1 VVGREIVLE
10 RKLQLMAGQAD
21 IARIAQSVGPT
32 GVSVVAVKEAYD
44 AATRRMSGTP
54 VPATLQVRGDGTFD
68 LHVLAPA
75 AATLLA
81 SAAGVNGGSGRPA
94 TSVAGTVRRSQ
105 VRDIART
112 KLPELNTND
121 LDAAE
126 RIIAGTARSM
136 GLTVVDDAG
145 ATP

>member
-1 VVGREIVLE
+1 
-10 RKLQLMAGQAD
+10 
-21 IARIAQSVGPT
+21 
-32 GVSVVAVKEAYD
+32 
-44 AATRRMSGTP
+44 MSGTP

-81 SAAGVNGGSGRPA
+81 SAAGVNNGSGRPA